1 MSKELQFPIRDNFD
15 KNAYSV
21 NFPIYVTTAYR
32 SPEGDHFRYSREM
45 NPTVEELARQMGI
58 LENAENAVCFSS
70 GMGAI
75 STVFLSLI
83 RPGDRLVLPIDVFGR
98 TYSFARDFMSRYG
111 IDVKTTD
118 PGTEKV
124 IDAIDRKTRM
134 VFVESVSNPL
144 LRVYDIPK
152 LAEAARQN
160 GAILVVDDTIIT
172 PIGQRALE
180 LGADLAVNSLSKFI
194 GGHNAAIGGSASGS
208 GRIIEEIDKFRRSL
222 GTSMDP
228 FSAFLFLQG
237 IKTLKIRVE
246 TSSQHAAKIAEELM
260 AMDHIMRVYYPGIS
274 DDDHHDLAKKLLKN
288 YGAVVSFVLDQN
300 IEVQKFMSSLEA
312 ITPANTMGGV
322 STLISN
328 PQTMS
333 HRSLSDAD
341 RKRIG
346 ITPSLMRLS
355 VGIEDPSFVIED
367 IRDAL
372 RKSTIQ

>member
-1 MSKELQFPIRDNFD
+1 
-15 KNAYSV
+15 
-21 NFPIYVTTAYR
+21 
-32 SPEGDHFRYSREM
+32 
-45 NPTVEELARQMGI
+45 
-58 LENAENAVCFSS
+58 
-70 GMGAI
+70 
-75 STVFLSLI
+75 
-83 RPGDRLVLPIDVFGR
+83 
-98 TYSFARDFMSRYG
+98 
-111 IDVKTTD
+111 
-118 PGTEKV
+118 
-124 IDAIDRKTRM
+124 
-134 VFVESVSNPL
+134 
-144 LRVYDIPK
+144 
-152 LAEAARQN
+152 
-160 GAILVVDDTIIT
+160 
-172 PIGQRALE
+172 
-180 LGADLAVNSLSKFI
+180 
-194 GGHNAAIGGSASGS
+194 
-208 GRIIEEIDKFRRSL
+208 
-222 GTSMDP
+222 
-228 FSAFLFLQG
+228 
-237 IKTLKIRVE
+237 
-246 TSSQHAAKIAEELM
+246 
-260 AMDHIMRVYYPGIS
+260 MRVYYPGIS